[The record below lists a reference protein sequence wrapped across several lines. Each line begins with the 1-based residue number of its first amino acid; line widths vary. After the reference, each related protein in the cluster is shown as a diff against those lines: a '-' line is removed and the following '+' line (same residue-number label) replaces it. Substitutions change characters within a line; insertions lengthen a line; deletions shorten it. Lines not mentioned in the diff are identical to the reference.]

1 MKIKTRIEEL
11 KRGIGR
17 LAQSL
22 GPVTIME
29 VCGTHTA
36 SIHRYGIQEL
46 LPDQIRLVSGP
57 GCPVCVTAPRDL
69 AAALAIAKQDNVI
82 FTCFGD
88 LMRVP
93 CGEESLYSLYEN
105 GKEIRIVTSPL
116 DALAIAQENPDQ
128 QTVFFAI
135 GFETTAPLT
144 AALIEAAAEG
154 RVENLSVYSAHKTMP
169 QALRELLQ
177 NGSRIDALLCP
188 GHVAAII
195 GAKAFSF
202 VPEELA
208 LPAAVAGFRAD
219 EIMAAL
225 FIILEMLCQGEK
237 KCVNMYPQIVTEDGN
252 KEALALLD
260 KVFAPCDALWRGLG
274 EIEGSGLGI
283 RERFR
288 DFDAAQRFDLLVME
302 SEEPKGCLCRSILQG
317 RNIPTD
323 CVNFGQA
330 CTPQQP
336 LGACMVSSEGSCATY
351 YRYQRDRGE

>member
-1 MKIKTRIEEL
+1 MSIKTKIEGL
-11 KRGIGR
+11 KKGIER
-17 LAQSL
+17 LAKSL

-36 SIHRYGIQEL
+36 SILRYGIQEL
-46 LPDQIRLVSGP
+46 LPEQIRLVSGP

-69 AAALAIAKQDNVI
+69 AAALSIAKQDNVI

-93 CGEESLYSLYEN
+93 CGGESLYSLYEK

-116 DALAIAQENPDQ
+116 DALSIARENPDQ
-128 QTVFFAI
+128 QTVFFGI

-154 RVENLSVYSAHKTMP
+154 EVENLSVYSAHKTMP
-169 QALRELLQ
+169 QALRALLQ

-219 EIMAAL
+219 EIMAAI
-225 FIILEMLCQGEK
+225 FIILDMLRQGQK
-237 KCVNMYPQIVTEDGN
+237 KCVNMYPQVVREDGN
-252 KEALALLD
+252 QEAFALLD
-260 KVFAPCDALWRGLG
+260 KVFAPVDALWRGLG

-288 DFDAAQRFDLLVME
+288 HFDAAQRFDFSIME
-302 SEEPKGCLCRSILQG
+302 SDEPKGCLCRSILQG
-317 RNIPTD
+317 KSIPTD

-330 CTPQQP
+330 CTPQRP
-336 LGACMVSSEGSCATY
+336 LGPCMVSSEGSCATY
-351 YRYQRDRGE
+351 YRYHRDRGE